1 MTDTVRATVGERDGA
16 DMLLATLQIYREAFS
31 RASVLALRNWPVLG
45 SVFAYSLIL
54 SVAVQ
59 VAAPFGIFGGF
70 LVSLVSSACIGSFL
84 YLVEMIVRT
93 SRVTLPDFSR
103 SFGAYLWDVVG
114 VTFVLWIAMRL
125 ITPVLAQS
133 PQGPVLMLCIQLAI
147 LVLFNAVPELIYLGH
162 HSSLA
167 LLSES
172 YRFVA
177 DNWIEWFPPN
187 VLLLLIFWYLW
198 NLPLER
204 SFPVGGI
211 VVAVLHTGLVA
222 LFVYFAMVVR
232 GLLFLELSGSTRRGR
247 AFRRRMGL

>member
-1 MTDTVRATVGERDGA
+1 METI
-16 DMLLATLQIYREAFS
+16 LATLQMYREAFS
-31 RASVLALRNWPVLG
+31 RGAVLALRNWPVLG

-54 SVAVQ
+54 SVATQ
-59 VAAPFGIFGGF
+59 VAIPFGIIGGF
-70 LVSLVSSACIGSFL
+70 LISVVWSACAGSFL

-93 SRVTLPDFSR
+93 SKVTLQDFSR

-133 PQGPVLMLCIQLAI
+133 PQGPVLLICIQLAI

-162 HSSLA
+162 HTSLA

-172 YRFVA
+172 YRFIA

-187 VLLLLIFWYLW
+187 VILLAILWYLW
-198 NLPLER
+198 NLPLDVA
-204 SFPVGGI
+204 FPVLGGVATGI
-211 VVAVLHTGLVA
+211 VRTAIVA
-222 LFVYFAMVVR
+222 LFVYFVMVVR
-232 GLLFLELSGSTRRGR
+232 GLLFLDLSGSTRRSR
-247 AFRRRMGL
+247 TFRRRMGM